1 MVFQVFREEHRR
13 HAPPTQLPLDRVAV
27 SEGVTEGVEQIGHGM
42 WWPSLQRVPAPRQR
56 GRPRRCSCPA
66 TPRSPICSGR
76 MTHPAPLRP
85 APVPSISRLFAAAF
99 LAIAVAGLAER
110 VAIWRSARR
119 TQADMIELSQ
129 RLEQLARVSPSP
141 ALEPEIVAM
150 RELAAE
156 VGDNAIQAAAQTT
169 VIFVIVLVALGV
181 GLWYNRRRLA
191 TPFAHVVGAL
201 QRVAAGHYAERLRED
216 EPEEFGTIARGINR
230 MAAAL
235 AWLEWI
241 QAHTAR
247 LLAALNLPPQEAAP
261 GGSFGPALAVLA
273 EAAGATA
280 IALYQPSYDTNEW
293 APTGA

>member
-1 MVFQVFREEHRR
+1 MVFQVVRQEHRR
-13 HAPPTQLPLDRVAV
+13 HAPPTQLTLDRVAV
-27 SEGVTEGVEQIGHGM
+27 SESLTQGVEQIGHGT
-42 WWPSLQRVPAPRQR
+42 WGLAYHALQPPA
-56 GRPRRCSCPA
+56 SVA
-66 TPRSPICSGR
+66 
-76 MTHPAPLRP
+76 AP
-85 APVPSISRLFAAAF
+85 AAF

-201 QRVAAGHYAERLRED
+201 QRVAAGWYA
-216 EPEEFGTIARGINR
+216 
-230 MAAAL
+230 
-235 AWLEWI
+235 
-241 QAHTAR
+241 
-247 LLAALNLPPQEAAP
+247 
-261 GGSFGPALAVLA
+261 
-273 EAAGATA
+273 
-280 IALYQPSYDTNEW
+280 
-293 APTGA
+293 